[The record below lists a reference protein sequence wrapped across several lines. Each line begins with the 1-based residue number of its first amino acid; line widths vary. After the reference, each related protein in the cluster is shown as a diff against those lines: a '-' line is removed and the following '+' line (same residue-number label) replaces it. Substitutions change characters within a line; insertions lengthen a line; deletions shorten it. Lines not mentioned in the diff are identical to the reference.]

1 MEAAINTRQ
10 SVEVADILRLSQQ
23 ELTSQHSLCPTQYKA
38 LEALTQCRTS
48 QLGGHARH
56 CTNCSHQEL
65 AYNSCR
71 NRHCPKCQFI
81 KQEQWVDK
89 LQSRLIPGRYFHVV
103 FTIPHQLNSLFY
115 LNQQKCYNVLFSAA
129 WEALNKAGN
138 NTAFLGAQVGAVAV
152 LHTWGQTLSYHPHVH
167 MMVPAGGLSED
178 GVEWVQASRNFF
190 VPVKA
195 LSKMFRGSMMRQL
208 KELKENNELKLPD
221 TLSNFTAFKE
231 CLYQKSWNVYCKKAL
246 GGMNGVLKYLGKYT
260 HRVAISNNRL
270 ISIKKDKV
278 CFRYRDYRM
287 EDRRSQRKTMTI
299 DVIEFARRF
308 MQHILPCGFYKIR
321 YYGILAT
328 ANIKTKREAAIAII
342 GKAIWFSTLEGL
354 TAYEVLRSLCEA
366 DPALCPACKKGIM
379 HWGKANVQKE

>member
-10 SVEVADILRLSQQ
+10 NVEVADILRLSQQ
-23 ELTSQHSLCPTQYKA
+23 ELTSKHSLCPTQYKV
-38 LEALTQCRTS
+38 LEALTHCRTS
-48 QLGGHARH
+48 HLGGHARH
-56 CTNCSHQEL
+56 CTNCGHQEL

-89 LQSRLIPGRYFHVV
+89 LQSRLIPGKYFHVV
-103 FTIPHQLNSLFY
+103 VTIPHQLNSLFY

-152 LHTWGQTLSYHPHVH
+152 LHTWGQTLSYHPHIH
-167 MMVPAGGLSED
+167 MLVPAGGLSED
-178 GVEWVQASRNFF
+178 GVEWIQASRKFF

-195 LSKMFRGSMMRQL
+195 LSAMFRGSMMRQL
-208 KELKENNELKLPD
+208 KELKENNQLKLPD

-231 CLYQKSWNVYCKKAL
+231 YLYQKSWNVYCKKAL

-278 CFRYRDYRM
+278 CFKYRDYRV
-287 EDRRSQRKTMTI
+287 EDRSYQRKTMTI

-308 MQHILPCGFYKIR
+308 MQHILPSGFYKIR

-328 ANIKTKREAAIAII
+328 ANIKTKREETIAII
-342 GKAIWFSTLEGL
+342 GKTIWFSTLEGL
-354 TAYEVLRSLCEA
+354 TAYEVLRSLCEV

-379 HWGKANVQKE
+379 HWGSGKIQKE